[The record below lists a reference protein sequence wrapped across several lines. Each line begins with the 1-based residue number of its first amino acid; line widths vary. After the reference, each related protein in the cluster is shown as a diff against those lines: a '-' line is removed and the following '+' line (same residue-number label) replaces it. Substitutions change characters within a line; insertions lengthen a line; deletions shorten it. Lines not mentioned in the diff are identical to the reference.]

1 MTKAELVAAM
11 AKDAGLSKASAEKAL
26 NAFIGAVTN
35 ALKKKEKVTLVGFC
49 TLSVAKRAA
58 RSGINPRTK
67 EKIKIKATN
76 VVKFKAGSKLKAAV
90 AKAK

>member
-26 NAFIGAVTN
+26 NAFIDAVTK
-35 ALKKKEKVTLVGFC
+35 ALKKKDKVTLVGFC

>member
-11 AKDAGLSKASAEKAL
+11 AKEAGLSKASAEKAL
-26 NAFIGAVTN
+26 NAFIDSVTK

-67 EKIKIKATN
+67 QKIKIKATN

-90 AKAK
+90 AKAR

>member
-26 NAFIGAVTN
+26 NAFIDAVTK